1 MNSCQKWWKNMA
13 KKKPGYIL
21 YGVEWNNAVTIKRQ
35 WAIKIMALAGFPFV
49 MNGDM
54 ISKPFMIGQ
63 CLTAI
68 EMIWPLTAL
77 TTTKDIA
84 RTIVDGQPGLNKSTI
99 DALDRLHLP
108 TRSKM
113 AGSFFYVQKSGF
125 TTLKHKFSQVV
136 CGSDPSKRHLVHNW
150 LFATSDEK
158 TIAHFWAKA
167 PNLKWGQLLS
177 WLFSPVGH
185 WGSFPTPHSLNRA
198 FSGPVSLRRLS
209 GSRVSWLALPRA
221 QLLFVDL
228 WHWAGQICIL
238 TCLLF
243 HFHHY

>member
-99 DALDRLHLP
+99 DALKRVHLP
-108 TRSKM
+108 TRSFL
-113 AGSFFYVQKSGF
+113 AGFFFYVQF
-125 TTLKHKFSQVV
+125 HAKHKFSQVV
-136 CGSDPSKRHLVHNW
+136 KKGSQ
-150 LFATSDEK
+150 
-158 TIAHFWAKA
+158 FWR
-167 PNLKWGQLLS
+167 PPIL
-177 WLFSPVGH
+177 
-185 WGSFPTPHSLNRA
+185 
-198 FSGPVSLRRLS
+198 
-209 GSRVSWLALPRA
+209 GSRVSLPHIPTPCP
-221 QLLFVDL
+221 QLTFR
-228 WHWAGQICIL
+228 
-238 TCLLF
+238 
-243 HFHHY
+243 HFWRKDFRSFLSNSP